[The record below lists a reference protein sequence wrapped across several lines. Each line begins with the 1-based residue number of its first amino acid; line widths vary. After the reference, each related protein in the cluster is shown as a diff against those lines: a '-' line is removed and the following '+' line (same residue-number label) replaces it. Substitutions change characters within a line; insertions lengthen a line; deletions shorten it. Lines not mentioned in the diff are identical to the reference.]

1 VEIRLPQASKAQREE
16 FKVVDDGAM
25 DTSDLVSYLAT
36 KATTVSYIAKKAKA
50 TRSSEPTTFKQALK
64 HPQKKEWLE
73 ASFKEL
79 QQLLATKTFYFV
91 GRSEAQKPPI
101 TSRWVYKAKKD
112 SVGQV
117 VKYKARLVVRGF
129 QQVPGVDFTET
140 YAATATPPT
149 WRVLLAIAAI
159 EDLEVEQIDFIGA
172 FLNAGVDVD
181 VYIEL
186 PEGLY
191 EYSLSSTTA
200 ADLLKQHGWD
210 PTKDQVILLKRSLYG
225 LKQAPH
231 LWQQKVA
238 TLLKGLG
245 YTPLAS
251 DIATYY
257 NSGDNIF
264 IISHVDDCLL
274 IGPSITKINALKR
287 QLARVYDIED
297 LGPAQFF
304 LGVQIERN
312 RPKRLL
318 WIHQK
323 AYIAQAV
330 QHFGLSTNGPKVPL
344 STGLTGP
351 TSPSNPLNGTEKRL
365 YQQLT
370 GTAMYAMTQTRPDIA
385 FSVQWLSRQL
395 QQPTTAH
402 LKAAKKLLSY
412 LYSTQELAIQY
423 CSTLDTT
430 PEGYTDSDFAGCK
443 TTARSTYG
451 YLFLVGKGPI
461 SWKSKRASTV
471 AYSTLEAEFTGLI
484 EGNREALWLRGLYSE
499 IQRPIQGPTPLQ
511 GDNKG
516 AIDTAYNPKHHSR
529 TKHTLL
535 KYQGIRESVTEGN
548 ITISYVPTEEM
559 PADGL
564 TKALPPAKHQQ
575 FLTLLNLSRPCQATE
590 GARH

>member
-1 VEIRLPQASKAQREE
+1 
-16 FKVVDDGAM
+16 M
-25 DTSDLVSYLAT
+25 DTSDLVFYLAT
-36 KATTVSYIAKKAKA
+36 KATTAHYKAIRAKA
-50 TRSSEPTTFKQALK
+50 TKNSEPTTFKQALK
-64 HPQKKEWLE
+64 HPQKEEWLE

-79 QQLLATKTFYFV
+79 RQLLTTKTFFFID
-91 GRSEAQKPPI
+91 RLEAQKTPI
-101 TSRWVYKAKKD
+101 TSRWVYKAKKND
-112 SVGQV
+112 SGQV
-117 VKYKARLVVRGF
+117 VKHKARLVVRGF
-129 QQVPGVDFTET
+129 QQVPGIDFTET

-149 WRVLLAIAAI
+149 WRVILAIAAI

-181 VYIEL
+181 LYIEP

-191 EYSLSSTTA
+191 EYSLSNTSAT
-200 ADLLKQHGWD
+200 DLLKRHGWN
-210 PTKDQVILLKRSLYG
+210 PSKDQVILLKRSLYG

-238 TLLKGLG
+238 TLFRSLG
-245 YTPLAS
+245 YKPLAS

-257 NSGDNIF
+257 NSEDKVF

-274 IGPSITKINALKR
+274 IGPSIRKINALKR
-287 QLARVYDIED
+287 QLAKAYDIED
-297 LGPAQFF
+297 LGPAKFF

-312 RPKRLL
+312 RPNRSL
-318 WIHQK
+318 WLHQK
-323 AYIAQAV
+323 AYITEAI
-330 QHFGLSTNGPKVPL
+330 QHFGLSTNGPKIPL
-344 STGLTGP
+344 SPGLTGP
-351 TSPSNPLNGTEKRL
+351 DAPAQPLNGTEKRL
-365 YQQLT
+365 YQQLI
-370 GTAMYAMTQTRPDIA
+370 GTAIYAMTQTRPDTA

-395 QQPTTAH
+395 QTPTTAH

-412 LYSTQELAIQY
+412 LYASRELGIQY
-423 CSTLDTT
+423 SSTPSTA

-451 YLFLVGKGPI
+451 YLFKVGNGPI

-484 EGNREALWLRGLYSE
+484 EGNREALWLRGLYAE
-499 IQRPIQGPTPLQ
+499 IQRPIQGPTPLK

-535 KYQGIRESVTEGN
+535 KYQGIRESVATGN
-548 ITISYVPTEEM
+548 IAITYVPTEDM

-564 TKALPPAKHQQ
+564 TKALPAPKFER
-575 FLTLLNLSRPCQATE
+575 FLALLNLTKPY
-590 GARH
+590 